1 METKEWTSQFS
12 SLEPGKED
20 KEAVFISSP
29 SIATK
34 NAGENSKWKWGA
46 LLSQKG
52 TLPLFMSFLKLLTS
66 TLLSPSSQGK

>member
-1 METKEWTSQFS
+1 METKAWTSQFS

-34 NAGENSKWKWGA
+34 NAGENSKWKRGGFP
-46 LLSQKG
+46 KPKRD
-52 TLPLFMSFLKLLTS
+52 TTTFYVLPKTTHLNTS
-66 TLLSPSSQGK
+66 LP